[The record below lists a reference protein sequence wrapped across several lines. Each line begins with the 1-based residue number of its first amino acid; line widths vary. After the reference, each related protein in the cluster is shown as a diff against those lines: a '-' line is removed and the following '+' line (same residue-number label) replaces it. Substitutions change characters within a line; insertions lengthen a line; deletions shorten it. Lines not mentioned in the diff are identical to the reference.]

1 MKPFFMLFVLSLM
14 GSGLTKAQHELLL
27 ADLTME
33 IAANKEEM
41 LYYGFEKGDQLV
53 LSVELLEGKT
63 LKELEVVEYPD
74 NARFAAYEV
83 KGRLEK
89 RIEVSQR
96 GIYQIRLHNAS
107 KKALVQFQIKR
118 IPASEHTAGFN
129 TKIIWKER
137 IDTLYD
143 IKSEEV
149 ISGSKTAYV
158 NLRRR
163 VARKIDTTVVTLLEQ
178 TERIHSS
185 SRINA
190 SNKAHLQFD
199 LPLNQY
205 KPNAQEPDF
214 SSELVAWAYYIGTGE
229 EGEKWYNEANLKA
242 LGKTATSG
250 AVGAGLISSGYGA
263 LALLAIEGIS
273 MFSNPPDGEN
283 VQFTL
288 WFDESDAVQQVATGN
303 SIVGYGRIDRI
314 KQGHFRLELENDNLL
329 EGINVHVKV
338 IAIVVQ
344 TTYGDE
350 YYTELRENPLN
361 ERKIVREPRL
371 QKVRYPSLVEEKP

>member
-1 MKPFFMLFVLSLM
+1 M
-14 GSGLTKAQHELLL
+14 AQNELLL
-27 ADLTME
+27 ADLTLE
-33 IAANKEEM
+33 IAPNKEENV
-41 LYYGFEKGDQLV
+41 YYGFEKGDQLV
-53 LSVELLEGKT
+53 LHFELLQGKE
-63 LKELEVVEYPD
+63 LKELEVREYPD

-83 KGRLEK
+83 KSLPEK
-89 RIEVSQR
+89 KIEVHQR
-96 GIYQIRLHNAS
+96 GIFQIRLRNAG
-107 KKALVQFQIKR
+107 KKAVVHLQIKR
-118 IPASEHTAGFN
+118 IPANAQTSDFN
-129 TKIIWKER
+129 SNVIWKER

-149 ISGSKTAYV
+149 LSGSKTEYV

-163 VARKIDTTVVTLLEQ
+163 VARKVDTSVVTLLEQ
-178 TERIHSS
+178 TERIHST

-190 SNKAHLQFD
+190 SNKAVLQFD

-214 SSELVAWAYYIGTGE
+214 SSEVVAWAYYIGTGE

-283 VQFTL
+283 VQYVL
-288 WFDESDAVQQVATGN
+288 WFDEADAVQQLASGN

-314 KQGHFRLELENDNLL
+314 NQGHFRLELENDNLL
-329 EGINVHVKV
+329 EAINVHVKV

-350 YYTELRENPLN
+350 YYTELRETPVD

-371 QKVRYPSLVEEKP
+371 QKVRFPVLAAEKH